1 MLPKATS
8 TASFR
13 GSTATGAACIC
24 ASVAVRMDAL
34 TRGDGWN
41 TAFCKAAVLLPLS
54 SGRVSRCLKTVCG
67 GNQFLNKINVPD
79 WGFASPGL

>member
-24 ASVAVRMDAL
+24 ASVVVRMDAL
-34 TRGDGWN
+34 TRGDGWG
-41 TAFCKAAVLLPLS
+41 TAFCKIAASEPAGGWA
-54 SGRVSRCLKTVCG
+54 SGRRGRFIPQNEDIMESIFEQ
-67 GNQFLNKINVPD
+67 N
-79 WGFASPGL
+79 

>member
-8 TASFR
+8 TASLR

-34 TRGDGWN
+34 TRGDGWG
-41 TAFCKAAVLLPLS
+41 TAFCKIAASEPAGGWA
-54 SGRVSRCLKTVCG
+54 SGRRGRFIPQNEDIMELIFEQ
-67 GNQFLNKINVPD
+67 N
-79 WGFASPGL
+79 